1 MTRPLVRARPS
12 RLLSIVGRLIIAV
25 AALAAVVA
33 GGGTTVT
40 AHGPSPD
47 VNSDQS
53 LSSPSVVQLFAG
65 WNNVPYMGLTLP
77 LPDALSNVRPHV
89 TIIWQYVAATQE
101 WRGWREGLP
110 LRSASLVQLEK
121 SSVYFMYSTQGG
133 LWTQPLVAPLPGSSE
148 PESPSGTWEVVFNR
162 SVAEFGLSQ
171 TVRFDA
177 IGTGAISHAGGVEQ
191 AFTVSSTALATVD
204 RLMRANDFYRSWPAS
219 AVTGC
224 SGCSLW
230 EITIRDPGGEQIAL
244 QADDWGLSGALF
256 VLVEQLYAILL
267 TAAGW

>member
-1 MTRPLVRARPS
+1 MTCPLVHARPS
-12 RLLSIVGRLIIAV
+12 RPLNIVGRLIIAV

-40 AHGPSPD
+40 AHGPSSD

-53 LSSPSVVQLFAG
+53 LSSSSVVQLFAG

-77 LPDALSNVRPHV
+77 LPDALSDVRPHV

-101 WRGWREGLP
+101 WRGWREGVP
-110 LRSASLVQLEK
+110 LRSASLVQLERGRA
-121 SSVYFMYSTQGG
+121 YFMYSTQSG
-133 LWTQPLVAPLPGSSE
+133 LWTQPLAPLPGPSE
-148 PESPSGTWEVVFNR
+148 PESPPGTWEVVFNR

-177 IGTGAISHAGGVEQ
+177 IGTGAISHAGGAEQ
-191 AFTVSSTALATVD
+191 AFTVGSTALATVD
-204 RLMRANDFYRSWPAS
+204 QLLRDNDFYHNWPGS

-224 SGCSLW
+224 GSCYLFA
-230 EITIRDPGGEQIAL
+230 ITIHDPSGGQVTL
-244 QADDWGLSGALF
+244 QADDWGLSGALTA
-256 VLVEQLYAILL
+256 LVEQLSAILL
-267 TAAGW
+267 AAARW